1 MRRQNPSV
9 QIKFMFMHAKRPR
22 SLLPAWKENN
32 TLGRPH
38 APILCHCPGTTHEA
52 GGHQAGAPFLLILL
66 WAQDSITKKTCKRPH
81 PFRTGEDLG
90 LQKSCPNATAPS
102 LVREQMFVHRMYKA
116 R

>member
-1 MRRQNPSV
+1 MQKDLDPSSLRGRKTIPRVARMRPSC
-9 QIKFMFMHAKRPR
+9 A
-22 SLLPAWKENN
+22 
-32 TLGRPH
+32 T
-38 APILCHCPGTTHEA
+38 CPGTTHEA

-66 WAQDSITKKTCKRPH
+66 WAQDCITKKTCKRPH